1 MKKIMIYVG
10 IMLISVVLF
19 CHSQS
24 GARQGEKTSG
34 NTLVETKIIQDA
46 EIWERE
52 KTDYQVQSDQLK
64 DQAQKLKKIYEEKK
78 DNDSLIAYKEA
89 ELSYELSS
97 FYEKEGE
104 RWILSQ
110 QNNEEAEI
118 LSQVATCEYYKAELS
133 YRESCV
139 HSFALSRKEMKK
151 KFDKGLITS
160 LEYEE
165 ADYLWK
171 EEKSLRD
178 ICKNNIS
185 YLEKIL
191 KQKTGKTEWGNNPLS
206 STIQHDSYF
215 KHWEQNRIELLHYDN
230 EIQAY
235 RSYIKG
241 LNDEDLQQKEKVK
254 FAENKIELLRLK
266 KKRFITNMK
275 EIVLQKETDLNNA
288 EIAMEVKEEAIDL
301 AKKKLQ
307 AVRLLEKKGHVTA
320 SQVAA
325 QEAEVEKLEYE
336 KASQKHTRD
345 LRLIELEYCVGGE
358 SE

>member
-1 MKKIMIYVG
+1 MIYVG

-139 HSFALSRKEMKK
+139 HSFALSCKEMKK
-151 KFDKGLITS
+151 SLI
-160 LEYEE
+160 
-165 ADYLWK
+165 
-171 EEKSLRD
+171 RD
-178 ICKNNIS
+178 
-185 YLEKIL
+185 
-191 KQKTGKTEWGNNPLS
+191 
-206 STIQHDSYF
+206 
-215 KHWEQNRIELLHYDN
+215 
-230 EIQAY
+230 
-235 RSYIKG
+235 
-241 LNDEDLQQKEKVK
+241 
-254 FAENKIELLRLK
+254 
-266 KKRFITNMK
+266 
-275 EIVLQKETDLNNA
+275 
-288 EIAMEVKEEAIDL
+288 
-301 AKKKLQ
+301 
-307 AVRLLEKKGHVTA
+307 
-320 SQVAA
+320 
-325 QEAEVEKLEYE
+325 
-336 KASQKHTRD
+336 
-345 LRLIELEYCVGGE
+345 
-358 SE
+358 